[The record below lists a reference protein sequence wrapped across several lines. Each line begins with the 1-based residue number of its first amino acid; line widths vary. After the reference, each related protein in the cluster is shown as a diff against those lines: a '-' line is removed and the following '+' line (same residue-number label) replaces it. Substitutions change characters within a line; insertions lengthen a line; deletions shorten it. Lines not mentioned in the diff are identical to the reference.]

1 MKTTFLKS
9 IAVFI
14 LTAFLSVSVLA
25 EVFDMVPGNEG
36 NKMKKI
42 LPMLPEYEWSYP
54 YDLPDLNY
62 DYDALE
68 PSVDKTTMRIHH
80 SKHHQGYT
88 NGTNSALKGKEYQ
101 DKPLISLFNK
111 MDKYSDALRNSGGGF
126 YNHTLFWTFMTP
138 GGSELQGDIEEAINK
153 HFGNFETFQKEF
165 EKAAKAQFGSG
176 WAWLVMTP
184 EGKLKVTNTANQ
196 DNPMMN
202 HAPVQG
208 IPLLNIDVWE
218 HAYYL
223 NYQNKRGAYIQNF
236 WDVVDWNE
244 VNRRYKMVHEIVK

>member
-1 MKTTFLKS
+1 MKTTVLNS
-9 IAVFI
+9 TAIFI
-14 LTAFLSVSVLA
+14 LTAILSVSVIA
-25 EVFDMVPGNEG
+25 EVHEMTPGNKG

-42 LPMLPEYEWSYP
+42 LPMLPEYEWNYP
-54 YDLPDLNY
+54 YELPDLDF

-88 NGTNSALKGKEYQ
+88 NGTNAELKGKDYQ
-101 DKPLISLFNK
+101 DRPLISLFNK
-111 MDKYSDALRNSGGGF
+111 MDNYSDALRNSGGGF

-138 GGSELQGDIEEAINK
+138 GGSELQGDIEDAIIN
-153 HFGNFETFQKEF
+153 HFGSFEAFQKEF
-165 EKAAKAQFGSG
+165 EQAAKAQFGSG
-176 WAWLVMTP
+176 WAWLVMTSN
-184 EGKLKVTNTANQ
+184 GNLKVTNTANQ
-196 DNPMMN
+196 DNPMMS

-244 VNRRYKMVHEIVK
+244 VNRRYKMAHEIVK